1 MREFTTRPELRGN
14 FGMAASTH
22 WIASGVGMAA
32 LERGG
37 NAFDAAAAMGFTLQ
51 VVEPHLNGPGGEA
64 PIVFKA
70 VGERAT
76 VLCGQGPAPA
86 AAVPEAFEGMDRIPG
101 SGVLP
106 AMVPGAFDTWLLLA
120 RDRGRMSLRS
130 LLEPAIG
137 YARRGYPLMPQIVD
151 KIASVQQ
158 VFTQLWPTSAELWLK
173 GGDVPAADSFHRNPA
188 LADTYERILD
198 EAETVGSRRDLQF
211 DAARRIWREGF
222 VAEAIVDFLAEPV
235 ASGDGRYHRALL
247 TGDDL
252 AGWSASYEDTVS
264 VDYGGLTVHKTG
276 AWGQGPVFLQ
286 QLRLAEA
293 LGLGGAEGPGVLSPE
308 FIHLVTEAAKLSFAD
323 RDAHYAD
330 PLFADV
336 PLDTLLSRAYAEE
349 RARLVAAEA
358 SMELRPGSPD
368 GREPFIPPLWL
379 AGETPGTDRASGEPT
394 VDRTGDQRGD
404 TCHLDVVDSEGNMV
418 AATPSGGWLAS
429 SPTIPALGFALGS
442 RGQMFWLDGR
452 SPGVVAPG
460 KRPRTT
466 LTPTLVTRGDE
477 GVMALGTPGG
487 DQQDQWSLTF
497 FLRLLHGGMNLQEA
511 IDAPMFHNNAFPGSF
526 FPREIAP
533 GELVVEDRVGEAAVS
548 ELRRRGHRVTHGG
561 PWSLGRISAVSRDP
575 ESGVLRAGANPRG
588 MQGYAA
594 GR

>member
-64 PIVFKA
+64 PVVFKA
-70 VGERAT
+70 AGERAT

-137 YARRGYPLMPQIVD
+137 YAGRGYPLMPQIVD

-188 LADTYERILD
+188 LADTYERILN

-222 VAEAIVDFLAEPV
+222 VAEAIMDFLAEPV

-308 FIHLVTEAAKLSFAD
+308 FVHLVTEAAKLSFAD

-336 PLDTLLSRAYAEE
+336 PLDILLSRAYAEE

-358 SMELRPGSPD
+358 SLELRPGSPD

-379 AGETPGTDRASGEPT
+379 AGQTPGTDRASGEPT

-429 SPTIPALGFALGS
+429 SPTIPALGFALGT
-442 RGQMFWLDGR
+442 RGQMFWLDDR